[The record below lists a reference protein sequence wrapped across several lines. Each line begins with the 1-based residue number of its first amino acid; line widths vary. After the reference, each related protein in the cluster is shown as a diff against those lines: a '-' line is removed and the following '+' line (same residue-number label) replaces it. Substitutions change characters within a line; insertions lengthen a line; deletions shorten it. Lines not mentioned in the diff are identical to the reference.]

1 MLLILLLDIIF
12 VLFILDG
19 HWTISLGNEWEV
31 PLGGWN
37 HIPPRHLG
45 FYLLVYTLFA
55 IPFIF
60 LQHSHP
66 LHIICNPFYLLPI
79 PPSPLHFLQALLL
92 SCTSQSPFIFLAL
105 IYVNIYTYIHTHT
118 HTHIYIYIYIISR
131 HQKKKRFS
139 IFLFKWCLKPP
150 LGHNMCMSHKSGDG
164 IRTPTSLCWRIH
176 KVWRGLDSIWGV
188 KKINK

>member
-1 MLLILLLDIIF
+1 MFASSPLFSILLILLLDIIF

-19 HWTISLGNEWEV
+19 HWTIILGNEWEV

-45 FYLLVYTLFA
+45 FYLLVFTLFA

-66 LHIICNPFYLLPI
+66 LHIIYNPFYLLPI
-79 PPSPLHFLQALLL
+79 PPSPLHFSQALLL
-92 SCTSQSPFIFLAL
+92 SCTSQSPFIFLM
-105 IYVNIYTYIHTHT
+105 YVNIHKYI
-118 HTHIYIYIYIISR
+118 HIYINIISR
-131 HQKKKRFS
+131 HQKKKKRFS

-150 LGHNMCMSHKSGDG
+150 LGHNMGMSHNSGDG
-164 IRTPTSLCWRIH
+164 VTTPTSLCWRIH
-176 KVWRGLDSIWGV
+176 KAWRGLDSI
-188 KKINK
+188 